1 MNLEIKRNY
10 MYVQHIYKRKQKHYL
25 RNLEEIKKPT
35 VAILESYSGGEGREV
50 NKEARVGIIRL

>member
-1 MNLEIKRNY
+1 

-50 NKEARVGIIRL
+50 NKEARVGIIRLWH

>member
-1 MNLEIKRNY
+1 MCNISIKENKNN
-10 MYVQHIYKRKQKHYL
+10 IIFK

>member
-1 MNLEIKRNY
+1 MCNISIKENKNN
-10 MYVQHIYKRKQKHYL
+10 IIFK

-35 VAILESYSGGEGREV
+35 VAILESYSGGEGKEV